1 MRSFAAERFGFIDQ
15 SVWREQRSIAVD
27 RIVPNV
33 EFRAFGSDIDPQS
46 VKLTL
51 ENAKKAGVS
60 KYVSAAVADV
70 KDFKLPEEGRAL
82 VITNPPYGERL
93 LDIKASEELY
103 RVMGNVFV
111 KKQGR
116 KFYIISPSD
125 DFEMLFGRP
134 ADKKRK
140 LYNGMIKCNLNM
152 YFK

>member
-1 MRSFAAERFGFIDQ
+1 M
-15 SVWREQRSIAVD
+15 
-27 RIVPNV
+27 
-33 EFRAFGSDIDPQS
+33 
-46 VKLTL
+46 KLTL